1 MRIKNIFSFLFLL
14 AACAELAI
22 GRVYDERLSIYGINL
37 SLIISFFF
45 FLTAVLLLSSIKKI
59 ILTRSKIILFG
70 FFILL
75 LIVNPILWLVYGVY
89 EYGFFKFLN
98 FILIAIPI
106 SIIITEKF
114 KYQDVKNIFLILL
127 GVVFLL
133 LFFALTGLFETPRPD
148 GRISILGGGPIIFG
162 RWMGFGVLALFFL
175 PFKKMYLPRLCFI
188 LIFIIYCLVSGSR
201 GPFIS
206 LLLIFTLYFFLNF
219 RKIFSRLSVLVL
231 LLLAVFFGTNISN
244 NISELGRT
252 DRVFLNVAKRG
263 GSNQSTQTRYE
274 LVDRSYE
281 LMKKHPFGI
290 GAGNWQLKANQLD
303 PTHLMAHEYP
313 HNLLFE
319 IINEYGLL
327 AGILLL
333 ILIFHVTYTS
343 FAKMINHYNSSS
355 SLYPFLFY
363 LWIFLL
369 FNAMLSGSLNDSRL
383 LFVTASC
390 ILIINPLILKDSE

>member
-1 MRIKNIFSFLFLL
+1 MRIKNIFSFIFLL

-22 GRVYDERLSIYGINL
+22 GRVYDERLFIYGINL
-37 SLIISFFF
+37 SLVISFFF
-45 FLTAVLLLSSIKKI
+45 FLTSILLLSSIKKI
-59 ILTRSKIILFG
+59 RFTKPKLILYG
-70 FFILL
+70 FFLSL
-75 LIVNPILWLVYGVY
+75 LIVNPILWLVYGAY
-89 EYGFFKFLN
+89 EYGVFKFLN
-98 FILIAIPI
+98 FILITIPI
-106 SIIITEKF
+106 SVIISEKF

-175 PFKKMYLPRLCFI
+175 PFKRIYFPRLCFI
-188 LIFIIYCLVSGSR
+188 LLFIIYCLISGSR

-219 RKIFSRLSVLVL
+219 RKIFLRISVLFL
-231 LLLAVFFGTNISN
+231 LLLTVLFGTNISYD
-244 NISELGRT
+244 ISKLGRT

-281 LMKKHPFGI
+281 LMKKFPFGI

-303 PTHLMAHEYP
+303 STHLMAHEYP

-327 AGILLL
+327 SGILLL
-333 ILIFHVTYTS
+333 ILILHITYIS
-343 FAKMINHYNSSS
+343 FAKMINHYNFKS

-363 LWIFLL
+363 LWIFLVL
-369 FNAMLSGSLNDSRL
+369 NAMLSGSLNDSRL
-383 LFVTASC
+383 LFVTAC
-390 ILIINPLILKDSE
+390 CVLIVNPLILKDGE